1 MRTEFLVDNGPRWKS
16 SYFWRGLVVALAL
29 FCGAVGL
36 HAQAIGYSDRPP
48 IPHFT
53 QSPVIDQTGT
63 LSAEQVRALDSK
75 LRTWEDTT
83 SNQIAI
89 LVIPTLNDF
98 PIEEYSVAVFDSNHF
113 GQAGKNN
120 GALVVIAMNDH
131 KFFIT
136 TGYGLEPVL
145 PDAAVTEIE
154 RQMLIPELKKGDLY
168 TALDKTTTAM
178 IETVAGEF
186 TAPESPVSSR
196 GKPPR
201 AGIVFFV
208 IAAFFI
214 ILVLLRAMFGTGA
227 RRTIVGSTGSG
238 SGCLGG
244 ILQGLFWSSILNSGR
259 GGRDNWGG
267 FGAGGGFGGGGFG
280 GGGGWGGGGGST
292 GGGGAG
298 GSW

>member
-1 MRTEFLVDNGPRWKS
+1 VL
-16 SYFWRGLVVALAL
+16 LVVLA
-29 FCGAVGL
+29 FSWCATEVR
-36 HAQAIGYSDRPP
+36 AQIGYSDRPP

-63 LSAEQVRALDSK
+63 LSADQVQALDAK
-75 LRTWEDTT
+75 LRAWEDTT

-89 LVIPTLNDF
+89 LVLPTLNNF
-98 PIEEYSVAVFDSNHF
+98 PIEDYSVAVFDSNHF

-120 GALVVIAMNDH
+120 GALIVIAMNDH

-154 RQMLIPELKKGDLY
+154 RQMLVPELKKGDLY
-168 TALDKTTTAM
+168 AGLDKTTTAM
-178 IETVAGEF
+178 MQTVAGEF

-196 GKPPR
+196 GKPAR
-201 AGIVFFV
+201 SGVVFFV

-214 ILVLLRAMFGTGA
+214 IMVLLRAMFGTGA
-227 RRTIVGSTGSG
+227 RRTIVGSSGSG
-238 SGCLGG
+238 SGCMGG

-259 GGRDNWGG
+259 GRGDSWGG
-267 FGAGGGFGGGGFG
+267 FGGGGFGGGGFG